1 MDARTAIDQIT
12 ARIDAGNPMSVS
24 ELQTL
29 ANSVDASIGSS
40 TLLLYSGGIGEIID
54 PVTGIR
60 DFSAKA
66 IAESLANGSTVK
78 TIENTQVGNFLLDDD
93 FIEALNS
100 AAKSEGKDF
109 DALYLGRNENGARIN
124 NNSFWDVASARLVN
138 GHAGDFH
145 LIMPNAPD
153 DSVAI
158 KTEIPALL
166 NKEMLPGQHVNGID
180 IKRWQD
186 AFNVEKLLNGEIAAK
201 AEIDNLIRATSQA
214 ALADMIAGRDAT
226 GKLHLDTHNY
236 LGQALGLP
244 GNGIPPDV
252 DAKSFATQRGIH
264 PSSADMAL
272 YGKYANLLN
281 KAGIVGDVVGT
292 AIAIAQAQQA
302 YDNGKP
308 VEAGAI
314 LTAHAGGLAV
324 GFIAGTASAALV
336 AGLLLTPGV
345 NIGVGVGIA
354 LTGLAG
360 LSGGYFGGLAGE
372 KLFHDLYMN
381 VASIDMALFF
391 QNLAEDF
398 SWALNRIATILM
410 QHVGELVGVLDNPLV
425 NSLYL
430 QFKNFMPPR
439 RDPLALDLDSDGI
452 ETIGISGAVV
462 VFDHDGDGIKTGT
475 GWVKSDD
482 GFLVLDRND
491 NGMIDTGAELFGVDT
506 VKADGML
513 ATDGFDALRDLD
525 SNADGVF
532 DANDEAFALVQVWRD
547 FNQNGIST
555 ANELFSL
562 SELGV
567 VSINLNASRQNVN
580 FGNGNVQTAAA
591 AHLTVD
597 GEGQTGNLDL
607 ANNPFYREFTNSIP
621 LTEAVR
627 NLPDSKGSGMVRD
640 LHEAASLSPVL
651 AGILADYASQV
662 GYADQRMLLDDLLF
676 AWAQTSTMRTSVE
689 QAADRNFLLLYLMPG
704 QFWSDYDTHLAYWKT
719 ADLAFLNSLSTEKRA
734 EYEQVL
740 QQQQEV
746 VETISILER
755 FNGTPFVTVGADKV
769 TLGNG
774 FSSTANPVPGT
785 LGTKRVYIP
794 LSTQQIEF
802 MQQSYES
809 LKESVYGSLLLQT
822 RLSSYLDEIMLRVNE
837 SSEVSVDFAA
847 MTALLESQ
855 KTANPVVA
863 LADLIELNKYAGEV
877 LKGNGWN
884 GLDLLRGWINA
895 NVAGEQTATILQDL
909 GVSIVRRD
917 SATGASDD
925 IVFSAPGNRGF
936 SGSSGNDMLNGGVG
950 NDSIGGSS
958 GNDILF
964 GGDGRDLL
972 MGGDGDDVLRGG
984 AGKNDH
990 LRGDR
995 GNDIYLFAPGD
1006 GDTTIDNNYGNVD
1019 QDVLRFMA
1027 GISPE
1032 AVTAVRN
1039 RNSLDLTVQTT
1050 GEIVS
1055 LVNYFYGD
1063 ITGPYLIDA
1072 IEFSDGTRWDIST
1085 IRSMVIRSTAGNDNL
1100 TGFETN
1106 DTIDGLGGDDI
1117 LAGVGGDDILNG
1129 GDGNDT
1135 LTGGEGNDMLLG
1147 GNGSDSLHGTGG
1159 NDSLDGGDGTDMLFG
1174 GEGDDILRGGTGA
1187 NDHMRGDAGN
1197 DVYFFAAGDGNT
1209 SIDNHDAG
1217 NSHDVLRLMAG
1228 ITPADVTVSRNTH
1241 DLYLTVQSTGE
1252 KIRIVNYFYLD
1263 TNSSY
1268 VLDAIEFS
1276 DGISW
1281 DVSTINRLILTGTAG
1296 ADTMYGFAS
1305 ADIMDGLGGNDSMNG
1320 GEGNDTLYGGSG
1332 NDYLYG
1338 VNGNDLLYGGDG
1350 TDVVY
1355 GGLGNDMLSGGAGTN
1370 DWLTGDAGD
1379 DTYLFAGG
1387 DGNTTI
1393 NNYDVGTNR
1402 NDVLLFDAG
1411 IVPDDVVLSRSGN
1424 NLKLTLHSTGEIVTV
1439 FNHFITNNQYRLNA
1453 VEFAD
1458 GTSWDSAALA
1468 LMVLTGTEGAD
1479 IITGFAT
1486 DDTINGLG
1494 GNDTL
1499 RGDGGNDIVNGGD
1512 GTDFVYG
1519 GAGDDMLRGGAG
1531 VNDTLTGDAGNDT
1544 YLFAAGDGNTA
1555 ISNYDTG
1562 SNRNDVLLFD
1572 AGITPGNVVVS
1583 RFGNDLKLAV
1593 QSTGEII
1600 TVQNH
1605 FIISN
1610 QYRLNAVEFADGT
1623 RWDSTTL
1630 ALLILTGTE
1639 GNDNITGFATD
1650 DTVNGLGGN
1659 DTLRGDG
1666 GNDIVNGGDGTD
1678 FVYGGAGDDIL
1689 RGGAGVSDTLTG
1701 DAGNDTYLFAAG
1713 DGNTTISNYD
1723 TGSNRND
1730 VLLFDAGITPGNV
1743 VVSRFG
1749 NDLKL
1754 TVQST
1759 GEIITVQNHFVI
1771 GNQYMLNAV
1780 KFTDGTDWD
1789 SSVLAL
1795 MVLMGTEGADNI
1807 IGFATDDTINGLG
1820 GNDALSGGDGSDII
1834 DGGDGADRLFGNS
1847 GDDILRGGAGSNDML
1862 DGGTGNDVYLFA
1874 AGDGNTTISNYDAG
1888 ANSYDV
1894 LRFDAEILSDA
1905 VSATR
1910 TGSFDLMLTL
1920 QSTGEKI
1927 TVSNF
1932 FYLDIAHPSYRLD
1945 AIEFSDSVS
1954 WSPDTVMQKV
1964 LQGTDGADVI
1974 NGSAADDAIDG
1985 LYGNDIIYGRDGND
1999 TIRGGNGD
2007 DYLYGFNGNDLLEGG
2022 EGADRLNGGSGD
2034 DMLSGGKGANDILS
2048 GDAGSDT
2055 YLFAAGDGVDTINNY
2070 DAIAASI
2077 DILQFADMT
2086 YENLWF
2092 SRSFNHL
2099 QINVVGTN
2107 DRVTISNWYLNN
2119 AYQLDY
2125 IFAGASMLSND
2136 KVDRLVS
2143 VMSQYAVPG
2152 GANNFVSQDVM
2163 NALQPVFT
2171 EFWLSFN

>member
-12 ARIDAGNPMSVS
+12 ARIDVGNPMSVS

-29 ANSVDASIGSS
+29 ANSVDAGIGNS
-40 TLLLYSGGIGEIID
+40 TLLLYSGGIGEIVD
-54 PVTGIR
+54 SDRGVRSYAAR
-60 DFSAKA
+60 D
-66 IAESLANGSTVK
+66 IAENLADGSTIK
-78 TIENTQVGNFLLDDD
+78 TIANTQIGEFLKSQEFRDS
-93 FIEALNS
+93 LN
-100 AAKSEGKDF
+100 AAAISEGKDF

-214 ALADMIAGRDAT
+214 ALADMVAGRDAT

-281 KAGIVGDVVGT
+281 KAGIVGDVLGT

-302 YDNGKP
+302 YDNGNS
-308 VEAGAI
+308 VQAGAI
-314 LTAHAGGLAV
+314 LAAHVGGLVV

-345 NIGVGVGIA
+345 NVAVGAGIA

-391 QNLAEDF
+391 QNLAADF
-398 SWALNRIATILM
+398 SWAFNQIATILM
-410 QHVGELVGVLDNPLV
+410 QHVGELAGVLDNPLI

-439 RDPLALDLDSDGI
+439 RDPLVLDLDNDGI

-491 NGMIDTGAELFGVDT
+491 NGAIDTGAELFGVDT
-506 VKADGML
+506 VKADGVL
-513 ATDGFDALRDLD
+513 AADGFDALRDLD

-532 DANDEAFALVQVWRD
+532 DANDEAFASVQIWRD
-547 FNQNGIST
+547 INQNGVST

-567 VSINLNASRQNVN
+567 VSVNLNANRQNVN

-607 ANNPFYREFTNSIP
+607 ANNPFYREFTDSIP
-621 LTEAVR
+621 LTEAAQ
-627 NLPDSKGSGMVRD
+627 NLPDSKASGMVRD
-640 LHEAASLSPVL
+640 LREAASLSPAL
-651 AGILADYASQV
+651 ADILADYASQTDS
-662 GYADQRMLLDDLLF
+662 AEQRVLLDDLLF
-676 AWAQTSTMRTSVE
+676 AWAQTSTMKTSVE
-689 QAADRNFLLLYLMPG
+689 QAADQNFLLLYLMPD
-704 QFWSDYDTHLAYWKT
+704 QSWSNYDTHLAYWNT
-719 ADLAFLNSLSTEKRA
+719 TDSALLNSLSTEERA
-734 EYEQVL
+734 EYEQIL

-746 VETISILER
+746 GETISILER
-755 FNGTPFVTVGADKV
+755 FNGTPFVIVGVDKV

-774 FSSTANPVPGT
+774 LSSTANPVPDAP
-785 LGTKRVYIP
+785 GTKRVYVS

-822 RLSSYLDEIMLRVNE
+822 RLSSYLDEITLRVSE

-847 MTALLESQ
+847 MNALLESQ
-855 KTANPVVA
+855 KTADPAAA
-863 LADLIELNKYAGEV
+863 LGDLIELNKYAGEV
-877 LKGNGWN
+877 LQENGWN
-884 GLDLLRGWINA
+884 GLGLLRGWIDA
-895 NVAGEQTATILQDL
+895 NVAGEQTATILQDM

-917 SATGASDD
+917 PATGASDD

-936 SGSSGNDMLNGGVG
+936 SGSSGNDILNGGAG

-964 GGDGRDLL
+964 GGAGRDLL

-984 AGKNDH
+984 VGKNDH

-995 GNDIYLFAPGD
+995 GNDTYLFAAGD

-1019 QDVLRFMA
+1019 QDVLRFMT

-1032 AVTAVRN
+1032 VVTAVRN

-1050 GEIVS
+1050 GEVVS
-1055 LVNYFYGD
+1055 LVNYFYGG
-1063 ITGPYLIDA
+1063 ITGPYLIDG
-1072 IEFSDGTRWDIST
+1072 IEFSDGTRWDIPA
-1085 IRSMVIRSTAGNDNL
+1085 IKSMVMRSTVGNDNL

-1106 DTIDGLGGDDI
+1106 DSIDGLSGDDI
-1117 LAGVGGDDILNG
+1117 LAGVGGDDSLNG

-1135 LTGGEGNDMLLG
+1135 LTGGEGNDTLQG
-1147 GNGSDSLHGTGG
+1147 GNGNDSLHGTQG
-1159 NDSLDGGDGTDMLFG
+1159 DDTLDGGDGADMLYG
-1174 GEGDDILRGGTGA
+1174 GEGDDMLRGGAGA
-1187 NDHMRGDAGN
+1187 NDYMRGDAGN
-1197 DVYFFAAGDGNT
+1197 DVYLFAAGDGNT

-1217 NSHDVLRLMAG
+1217 SSHDVLRLMAG
-1228 ITPADVTVSRNTH
+1228 LTPADVTVSRNTH

-1252 KIRIVNYFYLD
+1252 KIRVINYFYLD
-1263 TNSSY
+1263 TSNTY

-1276 DGISW
+1276 DGASW
-1281 DVSTINRLILTGTAG
+1281 DAEIVNRLILTGTAG
-1296 ADTMYGFAS
+1296 ADLMYGFAS
-1305 ADIMDGLGGNDSMNG
+1305 DDTMDGLGGNDTING

-1338 VNGNDLLYGGDG
+1338 VNGNDLLYGGEG

-1355 GGLGNDMLSGGAGTN
+1355 GGLGDDTLSGGIGVN
-1370 DWLTGDAGD
+1370 DTLMGDTGN

-1387 DGNTTI
+1387 DGDTNI
-1393 NNYDVGTNR
+1393 NNYDSGTNR
-1402 NDVLLFDAG
+1402 NDVLLFDAE
-1411 IVPDDVVLSRSGN
+1411 IVPDDIVVSRAGN

-1439 FNHFITNNQYRLNA
+1439 FNHFITNNQYTLDA

-1458 GTSWDSAALA
+1458 GTSWNSAALA
-1468 LMVLTGTEGAD
+1468 LMVLTGTDGAD
-1479 IITGFAT
+1479 SITGFAT

-1512 GTDFVYG
+1512 GTDLVLG
-1519 GAGDDMLRGGAG
+1519 GAGDDTLNGGNG
-1531 VNDTLTGDAGNDT
+1531 VNDMLTGEAGNDT
-1544 YLFAAGDGNTA
+1544 YLFAAGDGNTTLN
-1555 ISNYDTG
+1555 NYDAGT
-1562 SNRNDVLLFD
+1562 NRNDVLRFD
-1572 AGITPGNVVVS
+1572 AGITPGNVAVS
-1583 RFGNDLKLAV
+1583 RFGNDLKLTA
-1593 QSTGEII
+1593 QGTGEVI

-1605 FIISN
+1605 FIIGN
-1610 QYRLNAVEFADGT
+1610 QYMLNAVEFSDGT
-1623 RWDSTTL
+1623 SWNSAAL
-1630 ALLILTGTE
+1630 ALMVLTGTD
-1639 GNDNITGFATD
+1639 GADIITGFATD
-1650 DTVNGLGGN
+1650 DTLNGLGGN

-1678 FVYGGAGDDIL
+1678 LVYGGAGDDRL
-1689 RGGAGVSDTLTG
+1689 RGGSGVNDTLSG
-1701 DAGNDTYLFAAG
+1701 EAGNDTYLFGIG
-1713 DGNTTISNYD
+1713 DGNTTINNYD
-1723 TGSNRND
+1723 TGANRID
-1730 VLLFDAGITPGNV
+1730 VLLFDAGITPGHIL
-1743 VVSRFG
+1743 VSRFG

-1754 TVQST
+1754 TIQST
-1759 GEIITVQNHFVI
+1759 GEIVTVQNHFVI
-1771 GNQYMLNAV
+1771 GNQYRLNAV
-1780 KFTDGTDWD
+1780 KFADGASWD

-1795 MVLMGTEGADNI
+1795 MILMGTEGADYI

-1820 GNDALSGGDGSDII
+1820 DNDTLSGGDGNDII
-1834 DGGDGADRLFGNS
+1834 NGGNGTDRLFGNS
-1847 GDDILRGGAGSNDML
+1847 GDDILSGGTGSNDTL
-1862 DGGTGNDVYLFA
+1862 DGGTGNDTYLFT

-1888 ANSYDV
+1888 VNSYDV
-1894 LRFDAEILSDA
+1894 LRFNAEISPDS

-1910 TGSFDLMLTL
+1910 TGSFDLLLTL
-1920 QSTGEKI
+1920 QSIGEKI

-1945 AIEFSDSVS
+1945 AIEFADGTR
-1954 WSPDTVMQKV
+1954 WNPDTVMQKV
-1964 LQGTDGADVI
+1964 LQGTDGVDVI

-1985 LYGNDIIYGRDGND
+1985 LDGSDIIYGKDGDD
-1999 TIRGGNGD
+1999 TLRGGTGD
-2007 DYLYGFNGNDLLEGG
+2007 DYLHGFNGDDLLEGE
-2022 EGADRLNGGSGD
+2022 EGADRIHGGSGD
-2034 DMLSGGKGANDILS
+2034 DILSGGKGANDTLS

-2077 DILQFADMT
+2077 DILQFTGIT

-2092 SRSFNHL
+2092 SRSLNNL

-2125 IFAGASMLSND
+2125 VVAGASLVSND
-2136 KVDRLVS
+2136 EFDQLVS
-2143 VMSQYAVPG
+2143 AMSQYTMPVG
-2152 GANNFVSQDVM
+2152 VDNFVSQDIV
-2163 NALQPVFT
+2163 NVLQPVLS
-2171 EFWLSFN
+2171 EIWL